1 MPANAKIPTSVA
13 KQTRQGLPEKKLSA
27 LRKLPRPL
35 YGQAETLP
43 NQTLRYR
50 HSHRWGQLAYAAEGV
65 IEVHTDGGRF
75 VAPPQRA
82 IWIPAGIVHRVSCG
96 PATCVRSLYIQPD
109 IADWARDRCRVIV
122 VSPLL
127 REMIRHFSQLPV
139 EYDELGP
146 DGRFAS
152 VLLETIGQADE
163 VELMLP
169 LPRSPLLQKLCRS
182 LREHPEEKHLLAEW
196 ADQASVS
203 EKTLSRLF
211 VRETGLSFRHWRQRM
226 RLLGALPALERGD
239 SVTDVA
245 LACGYDSLSAF
256 IAAFKKQFNCT
267 PGNFLQPG

>member
-1 MPANAKIPTSVA
+1 MLANAKTPTSVA
-13 KQTRQGLPEKKLSA
+13 QRTVKKLPEQMLSA
-27 LRKLPRPL
+27 LKKLPRPL
-35 YGQAETLP
+35 YGQVETLP

-50 HSHRWGQLAYAAEGV
+50 HSHRWGQLAYAAEGA
-65 IEVHTDGGRF
+65 IEVHTEGGRF

-82 IWIPAGIVHRVSCG
+82 IWIPAGIMHRVSCG
-96 PATCVRSLYIQPD
+96 PATSVRSLYIEPG
-109 IADWARDRCRVIV
+109 IPNWAIDRCRVIV

-127 REMIRHFSQLPV
+127 REMIRHFSQLPI
-139 EYDELGP
+139 EYDEQGS
-146 DGRFAS
+146 DGRFAT

-169 LPRSPLLQKLCRS
+169 LPHSPLLQKLCRS
-182 LREHPEEKHLLAEW
+182 LREHPEEKHCLAEW
-196 ADQASVS
+196 AVRAGVS

-211 VRETGLSFRHWRQRM
+211 IRETGLSFRHWRQRM

-239 SVTDVA
+239 SVTEIA

>member
-1 MPANAKIPTSVA
+1 
-13 KQTRQGLPEKKLSA
+13 
-27 LRKLPRPL
+27 
-35 YGQAETLP
+35 
-43 NQTLRYR
+43 
-50 HSHRWGQLAYAAEGV
+50 
-65 IEVHTDGGRF
+65 
-75 VAPPQRA
+75 
-82 IWIPAGIVHRVSCG
+82 
-96 PATCVRSLYIQPD
+96 
-109 IADWARDRCRVIV
+109 
-122 VSPLL
+122 
-127 REMIRHFSQLPV
+127 MIRHFSQLPV

-169 LPRSPLLQKLCRS
+169 FPRSPLLQKLCRS

>member
-1 MPANAKIPTSVA
+1 MPANAKMPTNIVKRKARGLSE
-13 KQTRQGLPEKKLSA
+13 RQLSA
-27 LRKLPRPL
+27 LKTLPRAL

-43 NQTLRYR
+43 NQALRHR
-50 HSHRWGQLAYAAEGV
+50 HSHPWGQLAYAAEGV
-65 IEVHTDGGRF
+65 IEVHTDAGRF

-82 IWIPAGIVHRVSCG
+82 IWIPPGIVHRVTCG
-96 PATCVRSLYIQPD
+96 PATCIRSLYIQAD
-109 IADWARDRCRVIV
+109 IAGWASDRCRVIV

-139 EYDELGP
+139 EYAEQGP
-146 DGRFAS
+146 DGRFAT

-169 LPRSPLLQKLCRS
+169 LPRSPLLQELCRS
-182 LREHPEEKHLLAEW
+182 LHKRPEEKHRLAEW
-196 ADQASVS
+196 ADRAGVS

-267 PGNFLQPG
+267 PGNFPQSG

>member
-1 MPANAKIPTSVA
+1 MPANAKTTPSVA
-13 KQTRQGLPEKKLSA
+13 KRTTEVLPEKKLA
-27 LRKLPRPL
+27 TLKKLPRPL

-43 NQTLRYR
+43 NQALRYR
-50 HSHRWGQLAYAAEGV
+50 HSHRWGQLAYAADGV
-65 IEVHTDGGRF
+65 IEVHTDAGRF

-96 PATCVRSLYIQPD
+96 PATCIRSLYIQPD
-109 IADWARDRCRVIV
+109 IPGWANDCCRVIV

-139 EYDELGP
+139 EYAEQGR

-152 VLLETIGQADE
+152 LLLEMIGDAQE

-169 LPRSPLLQKLCRS
+169 LPGSPLLQKLCRR
-182 LREHPEEKHLLAEW
+182 LREHPEEKHHLTEW
-196 ADQASVS
+196 ARQAGVS

-211 VRETGLSFRHWRQRM
+211 LRETGLSFRHWRQRM

-239 SVTDVA
+239 SVTEVA

-267 PGNFLQPG
+267 PGNFLLPT